1 MISPYHLGPAFAGPR
16 CFPTSICGYNPVVRA
31 FLALVCVLLVAA
43 VAAAASGGTT
53 GPNVR
58 GTFVR
63 SNSAMG
69 CYEGEPCDP
78 PPPTAFLLFT
88 HNGHSTRVRL
98 GANGAFA
105 VRLAGGFY
113 RVTALPSQGAAISP
127 ASIRVPRT
135 GVIHPRFVQTAR

>member
-1 MISPYHLGPAFAGPR
+1 VIP
-16 CFPTSICGYNPVVRA
+16 GYNAIVRA
-31 FLALVCVLLVAA
+31 LVALLCVLAVASIAA
-43 VAAAASGGTT
+43 VASGGAT

-63 SNSAMG
+63 STATPG
-69 CYEGEPCDP
+69 CSQGDPCDP

-88 HNGHSTRVRL
+88 RKGHSTRVRL
-98 GANGAFA
+98 GFNGAFA

-113 RVTALPSQGAAISP
+113 RVTALPSQNATITP

-135 GVIHPRFVQTAR
+135 GVIHPRFVQKTR